1 MPVLA
6 VVVVRLR
13 GCWIMVLLM
22 ANLNF
27 GGAGSVVEEVEL
39 VEFVGSLVMGV
50 EDSETRALRKL
61 FCNI

>member
-13 GCWIMVLLM
+13 ECWIMVLLM

-39 VEFVGSLVMGV
+39 VDFVGSLVMGV

-61 FCNI
+61 FCNV